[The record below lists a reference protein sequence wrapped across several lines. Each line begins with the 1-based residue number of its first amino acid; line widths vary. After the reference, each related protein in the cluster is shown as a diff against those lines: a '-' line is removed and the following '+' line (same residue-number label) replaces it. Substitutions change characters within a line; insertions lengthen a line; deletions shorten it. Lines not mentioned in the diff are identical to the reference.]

1 MRNNKICILL
11 AEDDVNLGL
20 ILKSFLTAKGFDV
33 ILTRDGN
40 EALNQYKSNTG
51 IDVALVDVMM
61 PDKDGFALAR
71 DLKSMASDLPLIFL
85 TAKTMQDDILKG
97 FELGAD
103 DYITKPFSMDVLLA
117 RINALVNRI
126 INVNQ
131 ESDENVRLGNL
142 VFDFSRQTVSKGDEL
157 KKLTAKEADLLKLLV
172 ENKNNITDRKTA
184 LELIW
189 GNDDYFSSRSMD
201 VYITRLR
208 KVLKMDENIELM
220 NIHGR
225 GYKLMCN

>member
-20 ILKSFLTAKGFDV
+20 ILKSFLSAKGFDV
-33 ILTRDGN
+33 LLTRDGN
-40 EALNQYKSNTG
+40 EALDRFKSTAG
-51 IDVALVDVMM
+51 IDLALIDVMM
-61 PDKDGFALAR
+61 PDKDGFTLAK
-71 DLKSMASDLPLIFL
+71 DLKALSGDIPLIFL

-126 INVNQ
+126 MSGTF
-131 ESDENVRLGNL
+131 ESDDNIRLGNL
-142 VFDFSRQTVSKGDEL
+142 VFDFSRQTVSKGEDV
-157 KKLTAKEADLLKLLV
+157 KKLTAKEAELLKLLV

>member
-1 MRNNKICILL
+1 MRNNKVCILL

-20 ILKSFLTAKGFDV
+20 ILKSFLSAKGFDV
-33 ILTRDGN
+33 LLTRDGN
-40 EALNQYKSNTG
+40 KALEQFKNTSG
-51 IDVALVDVMM
+51 IDVALIDVMM
-61 PDKDGFALAR
+61 PDKDGFTLAK
-71 DLKSMASDLPLIFL
+71 DLKALSGDLPLIFL

-126 INVNQ
+126 MGG
-131 ESDENVRLGNL
+131 SFDGDENIRLGKL
-142 VFDFSRQTVSKGDEL
+142 IFDFSRQTVSNGDEV

-225 GYKLMCN
+225 GYKLMSN

>member
-1 MRNNKICILL
+1 MRNNKICILI

-20 ILKSFLTAKGFDV
+20 ILKSFLTAKGFE
-33 ILTRDGN
+33 ILLTRDGN
-40 EALNQYKSNTG
+40 EALNQFKTNSG
-51 IDVALVDVMM
+51 IDLALIDVMM
-61 PDKDGFALAR
+61 PDKDGFSLAK
-71 DLKSMASDLPLIFL
+71 DLKTMSPNLRLVFL

-126 INVNQ
+126 INVTQ
-131 ESDENVRLGNL
+131 DSDENIIFGDL
-142 VFDFSRQTVSKGDEL
+142 VFDFSRQTVSKGDEV
-157 KKLTAKEADLLKLLV
+157 KKLTAKEAELLKLLV
-172 ENKNNITDRKTA
+172 ENRNNITDRKTA
-184 LELIW
+184 LDLIW

-208 KVLKMDENIELM
+208 KVLKMDDSIELM

-225 GYKLMCN
+225 GYKLMCG

>member
-1 MRNNKICILL
+1 MRNNKICILI

-20 ILKSFLTAKGFDV
+20 ILKSFLTAKGFE
-33 ILTRDGN
+33 ILLTRNGN
-40 EALNQYKSNTG
+40 DAINQYKTNAG
-51 IDVALVDVMM
+51 IDLALIDVMM
-61 PDKDGFALAR
+61 PEKDGFSLAK
-71 DLKSMASDLPLIFL
+71 DLKTMSQNLPLVFL

-126 INVNQ
+126 M
-131 ESDENVRLGNL
+131 SSSHDGDENISFGKLIL
-142 VFDFSRQTVSKGDEL
+142 DFNYQTVSKGDEV
-157 KKLTAKEADLLKLLV
+157 KKLTAKEAELLKLLV

-184 LELIW
+184 LDLIW

-208 KVLKMDENIELM
+208 KVLKMDDNIELM

-225 GYKLMCN
+225 GYKLMCG

>member
-1 MRNNKICILL
+1 MSAN
-11 AEDDVNLGL
+11 
-20 ILKSFLTAKGFDV
+20 
-33 ILTRDGN
+33 
-40 EALNQYKSNTG
+40 
-51 IDVALVDVMM
+51 
-61 PDKDGFALAR
+61 
-71 DLKSMASDLPLIFL
+71 LPLIFL

-117 RINALVNRI
+117 RINALVNRLV
-126 INVNQ
+126 NVSQ
-131 ESDENVRLGNL
+131 ESDENISLGKL
-142 VFDFSRQTVSKGDEL
+142 VFDFSRQTVNKGDEV
-157 KKLTAKEADLLKLLV
+157 KKLTAKEAELLKLLV

-184 LELIW
+184 LDLIW

>member
-11 AEDDVNLGL
+11 AEDDINLGV
-20 ILKSFLTAKGFDV
+20 ILNSFLTAKGFEI

-40 EALNQYKSNTG
+40 EALEKFKSTSD
-51 IDVALVDVMM
+51 IDIALVDVMM
-61 PDKDGFALAR
+61 PNKDGFSLAK
-71 DLKSMASDLPLIFL
+71 DLKKMSNTLPLIFL
-85 TAKTMQDDILKG
+85 TAKSMQDDILKG

-126 INVNQ
+126 MNKP
-131 ESDENVRLGNL
+131 SENNEHIQLGQL
-142 VFDFSRQTVSKGDEL
+142 IFDFNRQTVSDGDEV
-157 KKLTAKEADLLKLLV
+157 KKLTVKEVELLKLLV
-172 ENKNNITDRKTA
+172 ENKNDITDRKTA
-184 LELIW
+184 LNLIW

-208 KVLKMDENIELM
+208 KVLKMDKNIELI

-225 GYKLMCN
+225 GYKLMCD

>member
-11 AEDDVNLGL
+11 AEDDVNLGV
-20 ILKSFLTAKGFDV
+20 ILKSFLSAKGFDV
-33 ILTRDGN
+33 ILTRNGN
-40 EALNQYKSNTG
+40 EALDQYKSTSG
-51 IDVALVDVMM
+51 IDLALVDVMM
-61 PDKDGFALAR
+61 PDKDGFALAK
-71 DLKSMASDLPLIFL
+71 DLKSMSANLPLIFL

-117 RINALVNRI
+117 RINALVNRLV
-126 INVNQ
+126 NVSQ
-131 ESDENVRLGNL
+131 ESDENISLGKL
-142 VFDFSRQTVSKGDEL
+142 VFDFSRQTVNKGDEV
-157 KKLTAKEADLLKLLV
+157 KKLTAKEAELLKLLV

-184 LELIW
+184 LDLIW